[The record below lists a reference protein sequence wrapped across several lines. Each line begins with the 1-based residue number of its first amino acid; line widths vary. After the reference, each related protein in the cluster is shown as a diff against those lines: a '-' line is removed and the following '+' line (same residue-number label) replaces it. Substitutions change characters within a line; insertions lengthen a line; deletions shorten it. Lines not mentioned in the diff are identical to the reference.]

1 MLEAEKKKVSGV
13 YEKLPIHNKRR
24 SQRFQINTWSRAFT
38 KTKLVDSLCGWVST
52 VGLLVGMKFRFQISS
67 PRWIQGFSSSAH
79 KGYCRTYPK
88 NVFLP
93 IVFAVLPQQDKIR
106 QHLGWNW
113 TNYYWLGNC
122 LLPIISFRI
131 FLRTLAASTQSCI
144 FFQKERGAS
153 EIVVT
158 NLFIHCLV
166 SKRVNFLPFIYLLS
180 WKLVPFCQWSAN
192 QTHNLFN

>member
-1 MLEAEKKKVSGV
+1 MSCKRLCLFRRNLKIAFPRLKRKKKSSSV

-24 SQRFQINTWSRAFT
+24 SQRFQINEWSRAFS
-38 KTKLVDSLCGWVST
+38 KTKLVNNLCGWVSA
-52 VGLLVGMKFRFQISS
+52 VGLLVGMKFHFQISS

-93 IVFAVLPQQDKIR
+93 IVFAVLQQQDKIR

-113 TNYYWLGNC
+113 NNYYWLGNC

-131 FLRTLAASTQSCI
+131 FSRALVASTQSCI
-144 FFQKERGAS
+144 FFRKKEAPGNRRN
-153 EIVVT
+153 T
-158 NLFIHCLV
+158 
-166 SKRVNFLPFIYLLS
+166 PFYSLS
-180 WKLVPFCQWSAN
+180 GLEKN
-192 QTHNLFN
+192 

>member
-1 MLEAEKKKVSGV
+1 MPFPEEFKNSVFTLKAKKKV
-13 YEKLPIHNKRR
+13 LAFKRR
-24 SQRFQINTWSRAFT
+24 SQRFQINKWSRAFS
-38 KTKLVDSLCGWVST
+38 KTKLVNNLCGWVST
-52 VGLLVGMKFRFQISS
+52 VGLFVGMKFRFQISS

-93 IVFAVLPQQDKIR
+93 IVFAVLPQKDKIR

-113 TNYYWLGNC
+113 NNYYWLGNC

-144 FFQKERGAS
+144 FFRKKEALGNRRN
-153 EIVVT
+153 T
-158 NLFIHCLV
+158 
-166 SKRVNFLPFIYLLS
+166 PFYSLS
-180 WKLVPFCQWSAN
+180 GLEKN
-192 QTHNLFN
+192 